1 MNSFPT
7 CLESKDHSDIFSFK
21 KNPIKFEKCYNQLI
35 DYYKLFG
42 SKLYL
47 QDKAQL
53 FDSLCSFWENCCAPV
68 PL

>member
-7 CLESKDHSDIFSFK
+7 CLESKDHRDIFSFK

-47 QDKAQL
+47 QDKA
-53 FDSLCSFWENCCAPV
+53 
-68 PL
+68 